1 MKIKIKFIKS
11 TLFLSFF
18 LFAFTVLAQV
28 ENKVG
33 ISVTNNSTVNFNQHI
48 ATVPWKD
55 VLQKYPTIDTANFK
69 VLYASTKKEI
79 PFQLEYRG
87 ETDIQNLLIQVDVA
101 AKSEVKFYLQKGR
114 PTAIP
119 SKTYCRYVAER
130 KDDFAW
136 ENDKIAFRM
145 YGKAL
150 EGTKE
155 NAYGID
161 VWVKR
166 TDKLVLNERYKNAD
180 YHVDHGDGLDYYHV
194 GLTLGAGNI
203 APYINDSIWYSK
215 NYGQW
220 KVMDNGPLRS
230 SFQLSFDEW
239 DVAGRMVKMVKTVS
253 LDAGSQL
260 SRVEVNYSYSNKD
273 SLPVVVGI
281 IKRKEQGTIFL
292 DEQNGIMGY
301 WEPQH
306 GKDGT
311 TGIGTVFLQSV
322 VKMKVSNDHLL
333 TLLTANTDKPFIY
346 YTGAAWNKAGIIT
359 NSQNWF
365 NYLQLFKIQLQ
376 HPLQVKMQYK
386 NVAHHKIN

>member
-1 MKIKIKFIKS
+1 MKIKIKFIRS
-11 TLFLSFF
+11 ILFLSFF

-28 ENKVG
+28 ENKVE
-33 ISVTNNSTVNFNQHI
+33 ISVINNSTLNFNQHI
-48 ATVPWKD
+48 VTVPWKD
-55 VLQKYPTIDTANFK
+55 VLQKYPTIDRANFK
-69 VLYASTKKEI
+69 VLHASTKKEI
-79 PFQLEYRG
+79 PFQLEYQG
-87 ETDIQNLLIQVDVA
+87 EPSIQNLLIHVDVA
-101 AKSEVKFYLQKGR
+101 AKSEVKFYLQKGK
-114 PTAIP
+114 PTAIA
-119 SKTYCRYVAER
+119 SKTYCRYVPER

-166 TDKLVLNERYKNAD
+166 TEKLILNERYKRGE
-180 YHVDHGDGLDYYHV
+180 YHIDHGDGMDYYHV

-215 NYGQW
+215 NYRQW
-220 KVMDNGPLRS
+220 KVLDNGPLRS

-239 DVAGRMVKMVKTVS
+239 DAAGRMVKMVKTVL
-253 LDAGSQL
+253 LDASSQL

-281 IKRKEQGTIFL
+281 IKRKEQGTILL
-292 DEQNGIMGY
+292 DEKNGVMGY

-306 GKDGT
+306 GTDGI
-311 TGIGTVFLQSV
+311 TGTGTIFLQPA

-333 TLLTANTDKPFIY
+333 ALLTANTDKPFVY

-359 NSQNWF
+359 NAQNWF
-365 NYLQLFKIQLQ
+365 NYLQLFKTQLQ
-376 HPLQVKMQYK
+376 QPLQVKM
-386 NVAHHKIN
+386 

>member
-1 MKIKIKFIKS
+1 MKIKIKFIRS
-11 TLFLSFF
+11 ILFLSFS

-28 ENKVG
+28 ENKVE
-33 ISVTNNSTVNFNQHI
+33 ISVTNNSTVNFNQYI

-55 VLQKYPTIDTANFK
+55 VLQKYPTLDTANFK

-79 PFQLEYRG
+79 PFQLEYQG
-87 ETDIQNLLIQVDVA
+87 EPSIQNLLIQADVA

-114 PTAIP
+114 PTAIA
-119 SKTYCRYVAER
+119 SKTYCRYVPER

-166 TDKLVLNERYKNAD
+166 TDKLVLNERYKKAD

-194 GLTLGAGNI
+194 GFSLGAGNI

-215 NYGQW
+215 NYRQW
-220 KVMDNGPLRS
+220 KVLDNGPLRS

-239 DVAGRMVKMVKTVS
+239 DAAGRMVKMVKTVS

-260 SRVEVNYSYSNKD
+260 SRVVVNYSYSNKD
-273 SLPVVVGI
+273 SLPIVIGI
-281 IKRKEQGTIFL
+281 IKRKEQGTILL
-292 DEQNGIMGY
+292 DEKNGVMGY

-306 GKDGT
+306 GTDGI
-311 TGIGTVFLQSV
+311 TGTGTIFLQPV

-333 TLLTANTDKPFIY
+333 ALLTANTNKPFVY
-346 YTGAAWNKAGIIT
+346 YTGAAWNKAGTIT

-365 NYLQLFKIQLQ
+365 NYLQLFKTQLKQ
-376 HPLQVKMQYK
+376 PLQVKMQ
-386 NVAHHKIN
+386 

>member
-11 TLFLSFF
+11 VLFLSFF

-28 ENKVG
+28 ENKVE
-33 ISVTNNSTVNFNQHI
+33 ISVINNSTVNFNQHI
-48 ATVPWKD
+48 VNVPWKD
-55 VLQKYPTIDTANFK
+55 LLQKYPTIDTANFK
-69 VLYASTKKEI
+69 ILYASTKKEI
-79 PFQLEYRG
+79 PFQLEYQG
-87 ETDIQNLLIQVDVA
+87 EPSIQNLLIQVDVA

-136 ENDKIAFRM
+136 ENDNIAFRM

-166 TDKLVLNERYKNAD
+166 TDKLVLNERYKKAD
-180 YHVDHGDGLDYYHV
+180 YHVDHGDGMDYYHV
-194 GLTLGAGNI
+194 GFSLGAGNI
-203 APYINDSIWYSK
+203 APYINDSIFYSK
-215 NYGQW
+215 NYRQW

-253 LDAGSQL
+253 LDASSQL
-260 SRVEVNYSYSNKD
+260 SRVEVNYSSSNKD

-281 IKRKEQGTIFL
+281 IKRKEQGTILL

-306 GKDGT
+306 PAHGT
-311 TGIGTVFLQSV
+311 TGTGTVFLQPV

-333 TLLTANTDKPFIY
+333 TLLTTNTDKPFVY

-359 NSQNWF
+359 NAQNWF
-365 NYLQLFKIQLQ
+365 SYLQLFQQQLQ
-376 HPLQVKMQYK
+376 LPLQAKLL
-386 NVAHHKIN
+386 

>member
-1 MKIKIKFIKS
+1 MNTKIKFIKS
-11 TLFLSFF
+11 ILLLSISFF
-18 LFAFTVLAQV
+18 SFTVLAQV
-28 ENKVG
+28 ENRIE
-33 ISVTNNSTVNFNQHI
+33 ISIENNSTVNFNQHVL
-48 ATVPWKD
+48 TVPWKD

-69 VLYASTKKEI
+69 VMNASTKKEI

-87 ETDIQNLLIQVDVA
+87 ASAIQNLLIQVDVA
-101 AKSEVKFYLQKGR
+101 ANRTLKIYLQKGK
-114 PTAIP
+114 PLAVLP
-119 SKTYCRYVAER
+119 KTYCRYVPER

-136 ENDKIAFRM
+136 ENDRIAFRM

-166 TDKLVLNERYKNAD
+166 TDRLVLNERYKRAA
-180 YHVDHGDGLDYYHV
+180 YHIDHGDGLDYYHV
-194 GLTLGAGNI
+194 GFSLGAGNI
-203 APYINDSIWYSK
+203 APCINDSIWYAK
-215 NYGQW
+215 NYRQW

-230 SFQLSFDEW
+230 TFHLSFDEW

-253 LDAGSQL
+253 LDAGSQM
-260 SRVEVNYSYSNKD
+260 SRIEVNYSYPNND

-281 IKRKEQGTIFL
+281 IKRKELGTVLL

-311 TGIGTVFLQSV
+311 TGTGTVFLQPV
-322 VKMKVSNDHLL
+322 VKMKVNHEHLL
-333 TLLTANTDKPFIY
+333 AHFTAVKEAPFVY
-346 YTGAAWNKAGIIT
+346 YTGAAWDKAGIIT
-359 NSQNWF
+359 NAQNWF
-365 NYLQLFKIQLQ
+365 SYLQLFQQQLQ
-376 HPLQVKMQYK
+376 LPLQVK
-386 NVAHHKIN
+386 IL

>member
-1 MKIKIKFIKS
+1 MKMKFIHI
-11 TLFLSFF
+11 LLVF
-18 LFAFTVLAQV
+18 LFSFYSFCVFAQGGNRLTISALNIGNTAFKQQV
-28 ENKVG
+28 
-33 ISVTNNSTVNFNQHI
+33 ITI
-48 ATVPWKD
+48 PWKD
-55 VLQKYPTIDTANFK
+55 VVAKYTAIDTANFK
-69 VLYASTKKEI
+69 IVNASTKKEI
-79 PFQLEYRG
+79 PFQLEYQG
-87 ETDIQNLLIQVDVA
+87 EPSIQNLLIQVDVA

-114 PTAIP
+114 PTAIA
-119 SKTYCRYVAER
+119 SKTYCRYVPER

-166 TDKLVLNERYKNAD
+166 TDKLVLNERYKKAD
-180 YHVDHGDGLDYYHV
+180 YHVDHGDGLDYFHV

-203 APYINDSIWYSK
+203 APYINDSIWYAK
-215 NYGQW
+215 NYRLW

-239 DVAGRMVKMVKTVS
+239 DVSGRMVKMVKTVS

-260 SRVEVNYSYSNKD
+260 SRIEVNYSYSNKD

-306 GKDGT
+306 PAHGT

-333 TLLTANTDKPFIY
+333 ALLTANTDKPFVY

-359 NSQNWF
+359 NAQNWF

>member
-1 MKIKIKFIKS
+1 MIKIKLINS
-11 TLFLSFF
+11 ILLLSFSF
-18 LFAFTVLAQV
+18 FSFTVMAQI
-28 ENKVG
+28 ESRME
-33 ISVTNNSTVNFNQHI
+33 ISVTNNATVNFNQHVL
-48 ATVPWKD
+48 TVPWKD

-69 VLYASTKKEI
+69 VLNASTKKEI

-87 ETDIQNLLIQVDVA
+87 MSSIQNLLIQVDVA
-101 AKSEVKFYLQKGR
+101 AKRTLKIYLKKGK
-114 PTAIP
+114 PFAVLP
-119 SKTYCRYVAER
+119 KTYCRYVPER

-136 ENDKIAFRM
+136 ENDRIAFRM

-166 TDKLVLNERYKNAD
+166 TDRLVLNERYKRAA
-180 YHVDHGDGLDYYHV
+180 YHIDHGDGLDYYHV
-194 GLTLGAGNI
+194 GFSLGAGNI
-203 APYINDSIWYSK
+203 APCINDSIWYAK
-215 NYGQW
+215 NYRQW
-220 KVMDNGPLRS
+220 KVIDNGPLRS
-230 SFQLSFDEW
+230 TFQLSFDEW

-260 SRVEVNYSYSNKD
+260 SRIEVNYSYPNND

-281 IKRKEQGTIFL
+281 IKRKELGTILL

-311 TGIGTVFLQSV
+311 TGTGSVFLQPV
-322 VKMKVSNDHLL
+322 VKMKVNHEHLL
-333 TLLTANTDKPFIY
+333 AHFTAVKEAPFVY
-346 YTGAAWNKAGIIT
+346 YTGAAWDKAGIIS
-359 NSQNWF
+359 NAQKWF
-365 NYLQLFKIQLQ
+365 NYLQLFQQQLQ
-376 HPLQVKMQYK
+376 LPLQVKLL
-386 NVAHHKIN
+386 

>member
-1 MKIKIKFIKS
+1 MMMIKIKFINS
-11 TLFLSFF
+11 ILLLSFSF
-18 LFAFTVLAQV
+18 FSFTVMAQI
-28 ENKVG
+28 ESRME
-33 ISVTNNSTVNFNQHI
+33 ISVTNNATVNFNQHVL
-48 ATVPWKD
+48 TVPWKD

-69 VLYASTKKEI
+69 VLNVSTKKEI
-79 PFQLEYRG
+79 PLQLEYRG
-87 ETDIQNLLIQVDVA
+87 TSSIQNLLIQVDVA

-119 SKTYCRYVAER
+119 SKTYCRYVPER

-136 ENDKIAFRM
+136 ENDRIAFRM

-166 TDKLVLNERYKNAD
+166 TDRLVLNERYNRAA
-180 YHVDHGDGLDYYHV
+180 YHIDHGDGLDYYHV
-194 GLTLGAGNI
+194 GFSLGAGNI
-203 APYINDSIWYSK
+203 APCINDSIWYAK
-215 NYGQW
+215 NYRQW

-253 LDAGSQL
+253 LDASSQL
-260 SRVEVNYSYSNKD
+260 SRVEVNYSSSNKD

-281 IKRKEQGTIFL
+281 IKRKEQGTILL

-306 GKDGT
+306 PAHGT
-311 TGIGTVFLQSV
+311 TGTGTVFLQPV

-333 TLLTANTDKPFIY
+333 TLLTTNTDKPFVY

-359 NSQNWF
+359 NAQNWF
-365 NYLQLFKIQLQ
+365 SYLQLFQQQLQ
-376 HPLQVKMQYK
+376 LPLQAKLL
-386 NVAHHKIN
+386 